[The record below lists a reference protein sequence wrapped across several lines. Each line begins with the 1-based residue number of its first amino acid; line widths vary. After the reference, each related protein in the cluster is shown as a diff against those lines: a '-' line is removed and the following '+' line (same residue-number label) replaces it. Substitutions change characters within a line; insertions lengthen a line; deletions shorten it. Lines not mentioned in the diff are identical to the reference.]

1 MLIGAGHTSARYA
14 LKTEAI
20 METNVGQ
27 QGRIISGA
35 AGGLLAL
42 LGARQRGPIGLLLAA
57 AGGYLVYR
65 AATGND
71 PVMQVTG
78 GGAVASKPIFVEHS
92 VVIDRPAS
100 QVYEYW
106 RKLENLPNVMSHLE
120 SVTVLDDRRSRWVA
134 KAPLGSHVEWEA
146 EIVNDKPG
154 ERIGWHSLPGA
165 TVDNAGSVQF
175 EALAGGHQ
183 GSAQSSGNQA
193 AGAAGGVNLNSGSTR
208 VHVALSYRPPAG
220 PLGAAVAKMFGEEP
234 SQQIAE
240 DLQKFKQSFESGNS
254 KN

>member
-1 MLIGAGHTSARYA
+1 MD
-14 LKTEAI
+14 
-20 METNVGQ
+20 TNVGQ
-27 QGRIISGA
+27 EQRIISGA

-42 LGARQRGPIGLLLAA
+42 LGARKRGPLGLLMAA

-71 PVMQVTG
+71 PVMQAAG
-78 GGAVASKPIFVEHS
+78 GGTVASKPIFVEHS
-92 VVIDRPAS
+92 VVIDRPAQ
-100 QVYEYW
+100 QVYDYW
-106 RKLENLPNVMSHLE
+106 RKLENLPHIMSHLE

-175 EALAGGHQ
+175 ESLAGG
-183 GSAQSSGNQA
+183 G
-193 AGAAGGVNLNSGSTR
+193 TR

-220 PLGAAVAKMFGEEP
+220 PLGAAVAKMFGSEP

-240 DLQKFKQSFESGNS
+240 DLQKFKQAFEQSSS

>member
-1 MLIGAGHTSARYA
+1 MD
-14 LKTEAI
+14 
-20 METNVGQ
+20 TNVGQ

-35 AGGLLAL
+35 AGGLLAV
-42 LGARQRGPIGLLLAA
+42 LGARKRGPLGLLLAA

-71 PVMQVTG
+71 PVMQATG
-78 GGAVASKPIFVEHS
+78 GGAVSSKPIFVEHS
-92 VVIDRPAS
+92 VVIDRPAQ
-100 QVYEYW
+100 QVYDYW
-106 RKLENLPNVMSHLE
+106 RKLENLPHVMSHLE

-134 KAPLGSHVEWEA
+134 KAPLGTHVEWEA

-175 EALAGGHQ
+175 EALASG
-183 GSAQSSGNQA
+183 GSAGANSGGGQA
-193 AGAAGGVNLNSGSTR
+193 MGNPTGGSTR

-220 PLGAAVAKMFGEEP
+220 PLGAAVAKMFGAEP

-240 DLQKFKQSFESGNS
+240 DLQKFKQSFENGSL

>member
-1 MLIGAGHTSARYA
+1 MD
-14 LKTEAI
+14 
-20 METNVGQ
+20 TNVNQ
-27 QGRIISGA
+27 QQRIISGA
-35 AGGLLAL
+35 AGGALAL
-42 LGARQRGPIGLLLAA
+42 LGARKRGFLGLLMAA

-78 GGAVASKPIFVEHS
+78 GGAVSSKPIFVEHS
-92 VVIDRPAS
+92 VVIDRPAQ
-100 QVYEYW
+100 QVYDYW
-106 RKLENLPNVMSHLE
+106 RKFDNLPHIMSHLE

-134 KAPLGSHVEWEA
+134 NAPLGTHVEWEA

-175 EALAGGHQ
+175 ESMPGG
-183 GSAQSSGNQA
+183 S
-193 AGAAGGVNLNSGSTR
+193 STR

-220 PLGAAVAKMFGEEP
+220 PLGAAVAKLFGEEP

-240 DLQKFKQSFESGNS
+240 DLQKFKQTFEGGS

>member
-1 MLIGAGHTSARYA
+1 MD
-14 LKTEAI
+14 
-20 METNVGQ
+20 TNVGQ
-27 QGRIISGA
+27 QQRVISGA

-42 LGARQRGPIGLLLAA
+42 LGARKRGPLGLLMAA

-71 PVMQVTG
+71 PVMQATG
-78 GGAVASKPIFVEHS
+78 GGTTSSKPIFVEHS
-92 VVIDRPAS
+92 VVIDRPAQ
-100 QVYEYW
+100 QVYDYW
-106 RKLENLPNVMSHLE
+106 RKLENLPHVMSHLE
-120 SVTVLDDRRSRWVA
+120 SVTALDDRRSRWVA
-134 KAPLGSHVEWEA
+134 KAPLGTHVEWEA

-175 EALAGGHQ
+175 ESL
-183 GSAQSSGNQA
+183 SG
-193 AGAAGGVNLNSGSTR
+193 GSTR

-220 PLGAAVAKMFGEEP
+220 ALGAAVAKMFGEEP

-240 DLQKFKQSFESGNS
+240 DLQKFKQSFESGTL

>member
-1 MLIGAGHTSARYA
+1 
-14 LKTEAI
+14 

-35 AGGLLAL
+35 AGGVLAL
-42 LGARQRGPIGLLLAA
+42 LGARKRGPLGLLMAA

-71 PVMQVTG
+71 PVMQVAG
-78 GGAVASKPIFVEHS
+78 GGSAVASKPIFVEHS
-92 VVIDRPAS
+92 VVIDRPAH
-100 QVYEYW
+100 QVYDYW
-106 RKLENLPNVMSHLE
+106 RKLENLPHIMSHLE

-175 EALAGGHQ
+175 ESLAG
-183 GSAQSSGNQA
+183 
-193 AGAAGGVNLNSGSTR
+193 GSTR

-240 DLQKFKQSFESGNS
+240 DLQKFKQSFESN

>member
-1 MLIGAGHTSARYA
+1 MD
-14 LKTEAI
+14 
-20 METNVGQ
+20 TNVGQ

-42 LGARQRGPIGLLLAA
+42 LGARKRGPLGLLLAA

-71 PVMQVTG
+71 PVMQVAGG

-92 VVIDRPAS
+92 VVIDRPA
-100 QVYEYW
+100 QEVYDYW
-106 RKLENLPNVMSHLE
+106 RKLENLPHVMSHLE
-120 SVTVLDDRRSRWVA
+120 SVTALDDRRSRWVA
-134 KAPLGSHVEWEA
+134 KAPLGTHVEWEA

-175 EALAGGHQ
+175 EALASGGTP
-183 GSAQSSGNQA
+183 GGNSG
-193 AGAAGGVNLNSGSTR
+193 GGPTDGKPSSGSTR

-220 PLGAAVAKMFGEEP
+220 PLGAAVAKMFGAEP

-240 DLQKFKQSFESGNS
+240 DLQKFKQSFENGSL

>member
-1 MLIGAGHTSARYA
+1 
-14 LKTEAI
+14 

-42 LGARQRGPIGLLLAA
+42 MGARRRGPLGLLMAA

-71 PVMQVTG
+71 PVMQAAG
-78 GGAVASKPIFVEHS
+78 GGPVSSKPIFVEHS
-92 VVIDRPAS
+92 VVIDRPAQ
-100 QVYEYW
+100 QVYDYW
-106 RKLENLPNVMSHLE
+106 RKLENLPQVMSHLE
-120 SVTVLDDRRSRWVA
+120 SVTTLDDRRSRWVA
-134 KAPLGSHVEWEA
+134 KAPLGTHVEWEA

-175 EALAGGHQ
+175 ETLATGG
-183 GSAQSSGNQA
+183 
-193 AGAAGGVNLNSGSTR
+193 TR

-220 PLGAAVAKMFGEEP
+220 PLGAAVARMFGEEP

-240 DLQKFKQSFESGNS
+240 DLQKFKQNFEDGSL